1 MDRRNQINKRGMLM
15 KTINTKKII
24 PASIILIML
33 LALPVHAEMTTTS
46 LGLPEFFNFDDNYYT
61 VYGGPDVTATLVG
74 DNEFYRGDEVTL
86 NLNLMNKGV
95 VTGFKSEDEADDSS
109 DLEQKIQQTEMG
121 YEAQRTTAIG
131 IVAILV
137 SEDPNIR
144 VKSGP
149 QEAGTLVSG
158 EQVEDPVKFNIEVS
172 KNAPAGEYPLNL
184 QLYYGYQENVQ
195 IDGDNETD
203 LGITNMEVGLWYAVG
218 QQMQNIS
225 VVVEKEADFEVV
237 NVTGELEAGSEGLLR
252 VVYKNTGEEAVKD
265 ATVRISAGDP
275 FSTTD
280 DQSFLGS
287 IAPGETTEAVFK
299 LKVDE
304 TAVSKV
310 YAINSEIKYE
320 DTDGHSQIS
329 DTIKI
334 ETETLP
340 AGSSG
345 SGMGM
350 YIGILVVLIA
360 LGAVFVVA
368 KKYMGKKEGDN

>member
-1 MDRRNQINKRGMLM
+1 MTDLRDLM
-15 KTINTKKII
+15 KVINIKRIVT
-24 PASIILIML
+24 ASL
-33 LALPVHAEMTTTS
+33 LMMVLMSLPVQAEMTTVN
-46 LGLPEFFNFDDNYYT
+46 LELPEYFNFDDNYYT
-61 VYGGPDVTATLVG
+61 VFGGPDVSATLIG
-74 DNEFYRGDEVTL
+74 DNEFSRGDEVTL
-86 NLNLMNKGV
+86 NINLMNKGV
-95 VTGFKSEDEADDSS
+95 ITGFESDDEADDSS

-121 YEAQRTTAIG
+121 YESQRTTAIG

-137 SEDPNIR
+137 SEGPDVR

-158 EQVEDPVKFNIEVS
+158 EQTEDPVMFNIEVS
-172 KNAPAGEYPLNL
+172 KNAPAGEYPLSL

-225 VVVEKEADFEVV
+225 VIVEDEADFEVV

-265 ATVRISAGDP
+265 ATVRISAADP

-287 IAPGETTEAVFK
+287 IAPGETAEAVFK

-304 TAVSKV
+304 TAVSKN

-329 DTIKI
+329 DTVKI
-334 ETETLP
+334 QTETLP

-345 SGMGM
+345 SGMGK
-350 YIGILVVLIA
+350 YIGIVVVLLI
-360 LGAVFVVA
+360 LGAVFVGV
-368 KKYMGKKEGDN
+368 KKYMGKKEGDK